1 MRLARPIV
9 LALVI
14 LVGLGFSLRALQS
27 PGADMATA
35 ANAFL
40 SGLSPELRAQATFA
54 IDEDERLNFHF
65 IPRERKGVSLKQ
77 LDEAGKARAHALLKT
92 GLGQRGYLAA
102 TTIIDLENV
111 LRAMEMRDIRDP
123 ELYFV
128 SIFGTPG
135 GDAPWGWRFEGHHL
149 SLNFTIAEGRPVA
162 WAPSFF
168 GANPAEV
175 RVGEIMKGARPLADV
190 EDLARTLV
198 TALDADQQKVAI
210 FTTEAPRDIV
220 TGAEH
225 TVRPLEAVGIAM
237 RDLRP
242 NQREMLQRV
251 IDAYLDRMAPPLAS
265 ARRQAL
271 ASSEMDDVRFGWAG
285 VVDPGGPHYY
295 RIQGATF
302 LIEYDNVQNNNNHIH
317 SIWRDFDGDFGRDL
331 LREHYAEYAH

>member
-1 MRLARPIV
+1 MSLARPIV
-9 LALVI
+9 FAVLTLT
-14 LVGLGFSLRALQS
+14 GLGLTVRALPQAS
-27 PGADMATA
+27 SDMASA
-35 ANAFL
+35 ASAFL
-40 SGLSPELRAQATFA
+40 NGLPPELRARATFA
-54 IDEDERLNFHF
+54 VDDDERMNFHF
-65 IPRERKGVSLKQ
+65 IPRERKGVSLKE
-77 LDEAGKARAHALLKT
+77 LDDAGKARAHALLKT

-102 TTIIDLENV
+102 TTIIELEHV
-111 LRAMEMRDIRDP
+111 LRAMEMRDMRDP

-135 GDAPWGWRFEGHHL
+135 SSAPWGWRFEGHHL
-149 SLNFTIAEGRPVA
+149 SLNFTIAEGHAVA

-168 GANPAEV
+168 GANPATV
-175 RVGEIMKGARPLADV
+175 REGPMQGARPLADV
-190 EDLARTLV
+190 EDLARALV

-220 TGAEH
+220 TGANPQAD
-225 TVRPLEAVGIAM
+225 PLEAVGLAA

-271 ASSEMDDVRFGWAG
+271 SASGIDDVRFGWAG
-285 VVDPGGPHYY
+285 VVEPGGPHYY
-295 RIQGATF
+295 RIQGSTF

-317 SIWRDFDGDFGRDL
+317 SIWRDFAGDFGRDL
-331 LREHYAEYAH
+331 LREHYVEYMH